1 MPARR
6 TYRAPA
12 RNGCFECRNRRIK
25 CPQEHP
31 QCSHCTSD
39 NIICQYLSS
48 STSLVWPRVKSRSTT
63 PTIPPSRT
71 ASPSH
76 VNPRIFTEYR
86 VVMDTVM
93 PKTPVGELNIQD
105 LELMMQWCTT
115 TYRSVSR
122 NSLVEGIWQ
131 GVVPREAM
139 RHPFLMH
146 GILALSALHLAF
158 SSPPGPTKDDYIRT
172 AQTHQS
178 QAVAG
183 LSKVTGSLDR
193 SNCNAAFALSSIM
206 VVFSFA
212 LPITAART
220 ATPPA
225 GVLDELFEIF
235 RFTRGSV
242 DVQGEII
249 ESVADGEFSPL
260 LEYDNS
266 QPKMPDTSRLA
277 IMSLSRMNA
286 TLAGRDAAHEKDTYD
301 TTIRYLGYSL
311 DKLARG
317 GETMIIAFQWIFQIP
332 PRYLDLLRARQQ
344 FALVILAHYAV
355 IIHSLRGHWWM
366 GEWGAR
372 LIREI
377 GQHLGADWR
386 DSISWVVDATGCYV
400 PPI

>member
-25 CPQEHP
+25 CPNEHP

-39 NIICQYLSS
+39 NIICQYIPS

-63 PTIPPSRT
+63 PTLPPSRT

-76 VNPRIFTEYR
+76 VNPRIFAEYC
-86 VVMDTVM
+86 VVMDPVA
-93 PKTPVGELNIQD
+93 PSTPTGELNIQD

-122 NSLVEGIWQ
+122 NTSVEGIWQ

-146 GILALSALHLAF
+146 GILALSALDLGF
-158 SSPPGPTKDDYIRT
+158 NCPSGPPKDYYIRT
-172 AQTHQS
+172 AQAHQS
-178 QAVAG
+178 RAVTG
-183 LSKVTGSLDR
+183 LSKIAGRLDQ

-212 LPITAART
+212 LPRT
-220 ATPPA
+220 TNKL
-225 GVLDELFEIF
+225 GDVLNELLNIF

-242 DVQGEII
+242 DVQGGII
-249 ESVADGEFSPL
+249 NWVADGEFSPL
-260 LEYDNS
+260 LECDTS
-266 QPKMPDTSRLA
+266 QPTMPDTSRLA
-277 IMSLSRMNA
+277 IMSLTRMNA
-286 TLAGRDAAHEKDTYD
+286 DLASRDPAHDKDTYD
-301 TTIRYLGYSL
+301 TTIRYLSYSL

-332 PRYLDLLRARQQ
+332 PRYLDLLQQRQP
-344 FALVILAHYAV
+344 FALAILAHYAV

-377 GQHLGADWR
+377 GQRLGADWK
-386 DSISWVVDATGCYV
+386 DSISWVVDATGCYI
-400 PPI
+400 PPV

>member
-25 CPQEHP
+25 CPNEHP

-71 ASPSH
+71 ASPAH
-76 VNPRIFTEYR
+76 LNPRVFAEYR
-86 VVMDTVM
+86 VVMD
-93 PKTPVGELNIQD
+93 PVAPPSPAGELNIQD

-122 NSLVEGIWQ
+122 NSSVEGIWQ

-146 GILALSALHLAF
+146 GILALSALDLGF
-158 SSPPGPTKDDYIRT
+158 NSPPGPPKDYYTRT

-178 QAVAG
+178 RAVTG
-183 LSKVTGSLDR
+183 LSKVAGKLDR

-212 LPITAART
+212 FPRT
-220 ATPPA
+220 TDKRGDAL
-225 GVLDELFEIF
+225 GELLEIF

-242 DVQGEII
+242 DVQGGII
-249 ESVADGEFSPL
+249 EWVAAGEFSPL

-266 QPKMPDTSRLA
+266 QPTMPDTSRLA
-277 IMSLSRMNA
+277 IMSLSRLN
-286 TLAGRDAAHEKDTYD
+286 TNLASDDPAHEKDTYD
-301 TTIRYLGYSL
+301 TTIRYLSYSL

-332 PRYLDLLRARQQ
+332 PRYMELLRERQP
-344 FALVILAHYAV
+344 FALAILAHYAV

-377 GQHLGADWR
+377 GQLLGADWR
-386 DSISWVVDATGCYV
+386 DSISWVVDATGCYI
-400 PPI
+400 PPV

>member
-1 MPARR
+1 MQ
-6 TYRAPA
+6 
-12 RNGCFECRNRRIK
+12 

-39 NIICQYLSS
+39 NILCQYLSS

-76 VNPRIFTEYR
+76 VNPRIFAEYR
-86 VVMDTVM
+86 VVMDPVA

-122 NSLVEGIWQ
+122 NCSVEGIWQ
-131 GVVPREAM
+131 GIVPREAM

-158 SSPPGPTKDDYIRT
+158 SSPPGSTRDDYIRT

-183 LSKVTGSLDR
+183 LSKATGSLDR

-212 LPITAART
+212 LPITAT
-220 ATPPA
+220 HTTSPHA
-225 GVLDELFEIF
+225 GALDELFEIF

-249 ESVADGEFSPL
+249 DWVADGEFSPL

-332 PRYLDLLRARQQ
+332 PRYLDLLRERQP

-400 PPI
+400 PPV